1 VPLRVI
7 PERGKVAEN
16 GSHSPSKQRCDVLHD
31 DVSGSYFANDPSEL
45 VPKTGPL
52 SCESSSF
59 SCNADVLAGEAAAD
73 EIDGPISVAGREG
86 SHVTVAR
93 HVGPVLGEDAVGIVI
108 NLHPPLAGHA
118 GTFKAE
124 IEAAD
129 PCEERAE
136 GHGHPFH
143 ARNVARASSESTP
156 V

>member
-73 EIDGPISVAGREG
+73 EIDGPISLGCRE
-86 SHVTVAR
+86 SPHVVVPWD
-93 HVGPVLGEDAVGIVI
+93 VGPMLGEDAAGVVI
-108 NLHPPLAGHA
+108 
-118 GTFKAE
+118 
-124 IEAAD
+124 
-129 PCEERAE
+129 
-136 GHGHPFH
+136 
-143 ARNVARASSESTP
+143 
-156 V
+156 

>member
-73 EIDGPISVAGREG
+73 EIDGPISLGCWE
-86 SHVTVAR
+86 SPHVVVSWD
-93 HVGPVLGEDAVGIVI
+93 VGPMLGEDAVGVVI
-108 NLHPPLAGHA
+108 YFDLPLADHPGPLQ
-118 GTFKAE
+118 AE

-129 PCEERAE
+129 SRE
-136 GHGHPFH
+136 
-143 ARNVARASSESTP
+143 
-156 V
+156 